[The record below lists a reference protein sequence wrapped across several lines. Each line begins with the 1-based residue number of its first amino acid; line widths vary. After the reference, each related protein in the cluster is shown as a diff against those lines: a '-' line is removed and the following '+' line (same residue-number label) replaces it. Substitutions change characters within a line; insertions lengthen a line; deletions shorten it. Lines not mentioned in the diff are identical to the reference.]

1 MGQTQSHKNLLE
13 SHHSIS
19 SSVSQINDMLQTQKK
34 MLSRS
39 PPLPDFQQAAMEI
52 ERTLM
57 KLTAESSRGVG
68 RIAKAIAESE
78 YYDIANTVM
87 GAVSL
92 FIVVG
97 TLIYNSTKIDNIDK
111 TNLATHNS
119 VTTIQSTLHRQTVMM
134 QQQQVQQAQQLQHMQ
149 MQLKQQQQQQKDK
162 NQNQ

>member
-1 MGQTQSHKNLLE
+1 
-13 SHHSIS
+13 
-19 SSVSQINDMLQTQKK
+19 
-34 MLSRS
+34 
-39 PPLPDFQQAAMEI
+39 MEI